1 MYGIFNTN
9 EHKTI
14 SRDDLLHFLNEIRTN
29 SIEMQQC
36 SQFKMFFIEIFS
48 MHTPQHKHCGWSS
61 ISHAQFS
68 TTMLTSAT
76 KSYMLWHYDQNDLIF
91 IVLMRLTFLL
101 PLSLWSN
108 NTTAVLFTFQLWYE
122 QMWKNNFIS
131 LTDTSVY
138 CCAI

>member
-1 MYGIFNTN
+1 MKYLTQMNI
-9 EHKTI
+9 HKTI
-14 SRDDLLHFLNEIRTN
+14 SRDDLLHFLNEILRN

-48 MHTPQHKHCGWSS
+48 MHTPQHKHCGRSS
-61 ISHAQFS
+61 IPHAQFQ
-68 TTMLTSAT
+68 TTMLTAT
-76 KSYMLWHYDQNDLIF
+76 KSFMLWHYDQNDLIF

-108 NTTAVLFTFQLWYE
+108 NTNSVLFTFQLWCK